1 MRYPNHAKLDSFAVG
16 IHIYN
21 LDHNLLVNGYDF
33 RRVGNISFGQLGEVY
48 KPVLLDAYIDE
59 SSEIGNIAYDARQNH
74 AFAQVCDGAHVLV
87 EFKYLDRFTRVA
99 TRLVEFLHDVLQGRQ
114 AHSRRDVVRYLDFL
128 AEFLIRDQ
136 FVYATFQVLCHLLYD
151 VVAFRMHGGMIQRIF
166 SSGDAKKSCALQK

>member
-1 MRYPNHAKLDSFAVG
+1 M
-16 IHIYN
+16 
-21 LDHNLLVNGYDF
+21 LVDGHDF
-33 RRVGNISFGQLGEVY
+33 CRIGDVSFGQLGEVY

-136 FVYATFQVLCHLLYD
+136 FVYATFQIFCHLLYD
-151 VVAFRMHGGMIQRIF
+151 VVAFRMHGSVVQRVLC
-166 SSGDAKKSCALQK
+166 SGNAEEAGTLFEGFGTHAGDFHQLLA